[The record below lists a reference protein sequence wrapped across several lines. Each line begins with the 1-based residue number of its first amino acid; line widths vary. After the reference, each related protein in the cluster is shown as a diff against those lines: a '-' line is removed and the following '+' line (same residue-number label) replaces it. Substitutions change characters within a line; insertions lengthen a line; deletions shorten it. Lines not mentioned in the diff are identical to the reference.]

1 MGVDGRL
8 WMQFRFG
15 FDDEADLSVFPL
27 FPDPLV
33 GDRQPLAKKWEK
45 VLQLF
50 IGGLVSIPIWWSW
63 YSINFIYLFGTLEA
77 SNAIPASAEGD
88 PPLNTLKAWIYY
100 WQDLPQAVSW
110 LLLIVPLV
118 GYILH
123 RLKRFPTR
131 KTTYRLPE
139 KDSLIWLGVYF
150 IGSYF
155 LFSAL
160 YNKDSRYIMPYLP
173 IVGVFLGYGLSQWR
187 GRWVAVRW
195 LVLLGAIILNM
206 GRLFPLPI
214 VSDIFV
220 QARYIETQR
229 YPHAEVI
236 QTVIE
241 SQPYLRSNIGVIPSL
256 GPLNHNNMNY
266 FGALRD
272 FQVYGRELGNRWE
285 QVEQDAEGFDWL
297 MTKTGENGKAKEAQL
312 ELAELLPQNPDLFVQ
327 NQWNLPDESILKLYH
342 RQIPLVTIAHFDQ
355 IIQPVQLD
363 LVDLPTE
370 AIAGQPV
377 PVTYHWSGNWQ
388 DLKKG
393 VVLLSWSNGEQFWI
407 HDHGLAF
414 GMLHEGQLSAAE
426 LGDRFGIVEK
436 TAMLPPSDMPA
447 GSYRLQAVYLDPA
460 TGETIPISVPTTPL
474 TLQAAPTNAPPIT
487 PLQLVQLDW
496 LSQLRAIAPQ
506 LSLGIPGLE
515 PIFAHIERI
524 HQYDPEQAYLDQ
536 VKASLD
542 YRLSHSQITNTPQIK
557 NWYYGKILAHVLQED
572 APKVLATLEQLRDI
586 EPENPIVHAYI
597 AFIHIY
603 QFQPKLAETAL
614 QPAVDL
620 APDSPEVQAIAG
632 AAALLQGNL
641 LKTWSTV
648 KTLQAQGIL

>member
-1 MGVDGRL
+1 
-8 WMQFRFG
+8 
-15 FDDEADLSVFPL
+15 
-27 FPDPLV
+27 
-33 GDRQPLAKKWEK
+33 
-45 VLQLF
+45 
-50 IGGLVSIPIWWSW
+50 
-63 YSINFIYLFGTLEA
+63 
-77 SNAIPASAEGD
+77 
-88 PPLNTLKAWIYY
+88 
-100 WQDLPQAVSW
+100 
-110 LLLIVPLV
+110 
-118 GYILH
+118 
-123 RLKRFPTR
+123 
-131 KTTYRLPE
+131 
-139 KDSLIWLGVYF
+139 
-150 IGSYF
+150 
-155 LFSAL
+155 
-160 YNKDSRYIMPYLP
+160 
-173 IVGVFLGYGLSQWR
+173 
-187 GRWVAVRW
+187 
-195 LVLLGAIILNM
+195 
-206 GRLFPLPI
+206 FPLPI

-496 LSQLRAIAPQ
+496 LSQLRAIAPN
-506 LSLGIPGLE
+506 S
-515 PIFAHIERI
+515 
-524 HQYDPEQAYLDQ
+524 
-536 VKASLD
+536 V
-542 YRLSHSQITNTPQIK
+542 
-557 NWYYGKILAHVLQED
+557 
-572 APKVLATLEQLRDI
+572 
-586 EPENPIVHAYI
+586 
-597 AFIHIY
+597 
-603 QFQPKLAETAL
+603 
-614 QPAVDL
+614 
-620 APDSPEVQAIAG
+620 
-632 AAALLQGNL
+632 
-641 LKTWSTV
+641 
-648 KTLQAQGIL
+648 